1 MDNVKVSIII
11 PAYNVEKY
19 ILKCINSL
27 LEQTEKE
34 IEIIVVDD
42 GSTDTTNLI
51 VKNIIKKHNNIVLIK
66 QENKGVSVARN
77 IGLQK
82 AKGKYTMF
90 IDADDWLEKEAIK
103 KLYETAENENC
114 ELIRFEK
121 VIELPYKK
129 VISNPIFKEK
139 YIKPKDLQKKFLER
153 GDLNSA
159 NLNFILNKLIKEN
172 KILFNENLKFAED
185 MLFTLDLITKAKN
198 VKYLPNAYYHY
209 EYNFDNVSNKVD
221 INSIKM
227 KINDGIYA
235 YGKIFEYI
243 KIWNLEYEEKK
254 VALKLVKML
263 ENESRNFLLA
273 DIKNKEEEI
282 KFFCEDN
289 MVQKCFKLLENEE
302 IEEPIKILANKDYKK
317 YLHYTFF
324 HYTIKEKIKRVLY
337 KAK

>member
-1 MDNVKVSIII
+1 MNNVKVSIII

-51 VKNIIKKHNNIVLIK
+51 VKNIIEQHNNIVLIK

-82 AKGKYTMF
+82 AKGKYIML
-90 IDADDWLEKEAIK
+90 IDADDWLEKDAIK

-235 YGKIFEYI
+235 YGEIFDYI
-243 KIWNLEYEEKK
+243 KRWNLDFEEKK
-254 VALKLVKML
+254 VALKLIKML
-263 ENESRNFLLA
+263 ENELRNVLLT
-273 DIKNKEEEI
+273 DIKNKENEI
-282 KFFCEDN
+282 KVFCKEE
-289 MVQKCFKLLENEE
+289 MVNKCFKLLENEK
-302 IEEPIKILANKDYKK
+302 IEKPIKLLINKDYKK
-317 YLHYTFF
+317 YLHYAFF

>member
-42 GSTDTTNLI
+42 GSKDKTNLI
-51 VKNIIKKHNNIVLIK
+51 VKEIIKKHANIVLIE
-66 QENKGVSVARN
+66 QENKGVSAARN
-77 IGLQK
+77 TGLQN

-90 IDADDWLEKEAIK
+90 IDADDWLEKDAIEN
-103 KLYETAENENC
+103 LYKTAETESY

-121 VIELPYKK
+121 VIELPYKR
-129 VISNPIFKEK
+129 VASNPIFEEEN
-139 YIKPKDLQKKFLER
+139 ITPQDLQKKFLEV
-153 GDLNSA
+153 GSLNSVC
-159 NLNFILNKLIKEN
+159 LNFTLSKLIQDN
-172 KILFNENLKFAED
+172 KIVFNDNLKFAED
-185 MLFTLDLITKAKN
+185 MIFTLDLITKAKN

-235 YGKIFEYI
+235 YGEIFDYI
-243 KIWNLEYEEKK
+243 KRWNLEYEEKK
-254 VALKLVKML
+254 VALKLLKML
-263 ENESRNFLLA
+263 ENELRNILLT
-273 DIKNKEEEI
+273 DIKNKENEIKVFCKEEI
-282 KFFCEDN
+282 VN
-289 MVQKCFKLLENEE
+289 KCFKLLENEK
-302 IEEPIKILANKDYKK
+302 IEKPIKFLINKDYKK
-317 YLHYTFF
+317 YLHYAFF